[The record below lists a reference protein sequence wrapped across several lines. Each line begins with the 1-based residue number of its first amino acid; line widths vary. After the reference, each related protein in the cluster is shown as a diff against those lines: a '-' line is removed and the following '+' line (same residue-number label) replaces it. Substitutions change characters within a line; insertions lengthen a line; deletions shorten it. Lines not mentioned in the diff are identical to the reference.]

1 MKKKIKNLYIRIRK
15 QICWRKLTTIVL
27 LSISLFLSC
36 GLNDSTSR
44 LENLELGACVFRF
57 SVHREVQPPTTD
69 LLADWID
76 GWSWQ
81 LGGGRRRTG
90 PALAIPAGAALGY
103 VQRILYRVGGFE
115 RGIQAHRS
123 RRSRASMGRA

>member
-1 MKKKIKNLYIRIRK
+1 MRRMRK
-15 QICWRKLTTIVL
+15 RRQMCWRKLTTIAL
-27 LSISLFLSC
+27 FSLFLSTTRPR
-36 GLNDSTSR
+36 DSRT
-44 LENLELGACVFRF
+44 LELGACVFRF

-76 GWSWQ
+76 GWSRQ

-103 VQRILYRVGGFE
+103 VQRVLYRVGGLE

-123 RRSRASMGRA
+123 GRSRASMGRTQEQAEYELR